1 MRSPQDLGAGLFL
14 LAIAL
19 FAFWGTWSLDLGT
32 LRSIG
37 PGMLPRA
44 TAILVAG
51 FGILLIISSFAT
63 QGSPLDRWH
72 IRGPFFVLGAALL
85 FAWTV
90 RPLGLIVAGP
100 LCLMFGSMADKA
112 TRPVEIV
119 IFAVVM
125 TALCIGMFGF
135 ILGLPI
141 PIMPTSLPYPLDMLK
156 AG

>member
-1 MRSPQDLGAGLFL
+1 VKSPQDLGAGLFL
-14 LAIAL
+14 LALAL
-19 FAFWGTWSLDLGT
+19 FAFWGTWSLDLGA

-44 TAILVAG
+44 TAILVAV
-51 FGILLIISSFAT
+51 FGMLLIVSSFLT
-63 QGSPLDRWH
+63 NGSTLDRWH

-100 LCLMFGSMADKA
+100 LCLMFGAMADKE
-112 TRPVEIV
+112 TRPIEIV

-135 ILGLPI
+135 LLGLPI
-141 PIMPTSLPYPLDMLK
+141 PILPTSLPYPLDMLK